1 MRSIRCYRQP
11 DHQHHNRN
19 RHGQRNPSESS
30 ESYRCSCDHNR
41 CGYVRRPEELTPVTL
56 ELANLERGLGRN
68 IPESPLPV
76 FAYRGDSHG

>member
-1 MRSIRCYRQP
+1 MRKSILK
-11 DHQHHNRN
+11 
-19 RHGQRNPSESS
+19 RNPEAKRHTSESS

-76 FAYRGDSHG
+76 LVYHTQYRGHHG